1 MNQENIR
8 VAIGFATATDHFV
21 EGTGYTVH
29 SKLYSVLAFPTPPVT
44 AVELGASNLAFTA
57 SLVELV
63 NGGKLATA
71 RKNACR
77 LTLVDQLK
85 KLAYY
90 VQIQCGNDLALL
102 LSSGFDSVSTNRART
117 QLPQPA
123 IIRIENGMSGQTV
136 LAAEANPNVRS
147 WQAEYALIA
156 EDGSYGSWIAAA
168 PGTDSRHILAENLI
182 PGRMYAFRLRS
193 IGGATGCSDWSNTV
207 THRAA

>member
-1 MNQENIR
+1 MNNESIR
-8 VAIGFATATDHFV
+8 VAIGFATATDHIV
-21 EGTGYTVH
+21 EGLGYTVH
-29 SKLYSVLAFPTPPVT
+29 SKLYAIPAFATPPVT
-44 AVELGASNLAFTA
+44 AADLDASTLAFTA
-57 SLVELV
+57 ALADLV

-77 LTLVDQLK
+77 LTLVDQLR

-90 VQIQCGNDLALL
+90 VQIQCDNDLALL
-102 LSSGFDSVSTNRART
+102 LSSGFDSVSTNRARV
-117 QLPQPA
+117 QLPQPV
-123 IIRIENGMSGQTV
+123 IIRVENGMSGQTV
-136 LAAEANPNVRS
+136 LGAEANPNARS

-156 EDGSYGSWIAAA
+156 DDGSFGTWIAVA
-168 PGTDSRHILAENLI
+168 PGTDSRRILAENLI